1 MKESK
6 HFYLADDYCFF
17 FLVETDDYCLL
28 KFKYNQLP
36 RFIQERAGLIMDIG
50 VLLECLDLVY
60 FSRFRGN

>member
-1 MKESK
+1 MIIV
-6 HFYLADDYCFF
+6 FF